1 MSAEEYKYMEN
12 NLKNNSFDMSGL
24 ISKAEILIEAL
35 PYIQRLAGKTVV
47 IKYGGNAMINEEL
60 KNHVMEDVTLLK
72 FIGINPVL
80 VHGGGPE
87 ISSMLSKLNIPSQ
100 FRNGLRVTDSET
112 VDVAKMVLI
121 GKTNKEIVSM
131 LNLKGAKAIGIS
143 GIDGKLIECRKLE
156 KDSEGNPMDIGFV
169 GEIEKINTKVLE
181 MLAGDEYIPV
191 VAPIG
196 IGNDGQNYNI
206 NADTVASSIAVAL
219 KAEKLITLT
228 DVEGVKI
235 TGKDGTQS
243 VIPSLIESE
252 VYELISKNI
261 ISGGMIPKV
270 LGCLETINGGVG
282 RAHII
287 DGRIPHCLLLEI
299 FTNRGIGTMIM
310 KERRPYYD
318 GEKI

>member
-1 MSAEEYKYMEN
+1 MKER
-12 NLKNNSFDMSGL
+12 SFETKLDMQEL
-24 ISKAEILIEAL
+24 IAKAGILIEAL

-87 ISSMLSKLNIPSQ
+87 ISTMLTRLNIPSE
-100 FRNGLRVTDSET
+100 FKNGLRVTSIET
-112 VDVAKMVLI
+112 MDVARMVLI
-121 GKTNKEIVSM
+121 GKTNQEIVSM
-131 LNLKGAKAIGIS
+131 LNQKGAKAIGIS
-143 GIDGKLIECRKLE
+143 GIDGNLIECSRLN
-156 KDSEGNPMDIGFV
+156 KDAEGNDLDLGYV
-169 GEIEKINTKVLE
+169 GNIVKINTKVLE

-191 VAPIG
+191 IAPIG
-196 IGNDGQNYNI
+196 IGKDGQSYNI
-206 NADTVASSIAVAL
+206 NADTVAGHIAIAL
-219 KAEKLITLT
+219 KAEKLINLT
-228 DVEGVKI
+228 DVEGVMTKSPS
-235 TGKDGTQS
+235 GENV
-243 VIPSLIESE
+243 VIPSLLESE
-252 VYELISKNI
+252 VLDLIDRNV

-310 KERRPYYD
+310 KERRPYYE